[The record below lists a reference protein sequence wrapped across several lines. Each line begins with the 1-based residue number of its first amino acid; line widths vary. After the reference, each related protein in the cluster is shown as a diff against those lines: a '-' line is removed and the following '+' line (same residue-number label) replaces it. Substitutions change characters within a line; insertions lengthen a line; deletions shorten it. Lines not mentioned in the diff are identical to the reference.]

1 MAVAAGVTQGR
12 ATPAVA
18 RRELDALVDEVLHDV
33 LVAFCGGCLRCSLLI
48 KQPFFD
54 RAATRTAAR
63 LREVP

>member
-33 LVAFCGGCLRCSLLI
+33 LVAFRGGQVQGSPEI
-48 KQPFFD
+48 V
-54 RAATRTAAR
+54 
-63 LREVP
+63 VPPQMTPGGEPKN